1 MIEAGI
7 GPYDYGSLHGLDA
20 YEYMGCAYCER
31 ELFPPGNQN
40 EQEEIPWK
48 RLLN

>member
-7 GPYDYGSLHGLDA
+7 GPYDCGSTHGIDS

-31 ELFPPGNQN
+31 ELFPPEQKN
-40 EQEEIPWK
+40 EQEEILWTP
-48 RLLN
+48 LLN